1 MKRITLLSSAA
12 LVTVLSFTACSEPQR
27 AISAPASSTAEQLAP
42 AQCGSIAQL
51 HSFGSVLLASQ
62 PESADFALLQQRGV
76 KTVINLR
83 RPTELKDFD
92 EKQVVESA
100 GMVYVNLPIGGPTDL
115 NDALFDALR
124 AELKTAARPILVHC
138 ASANRVGAVWL
149 PYRVLDG
156 GLSYEAALAEA
167 KTVGLSNGALEA
179 KAREYI
185 ERHR

>member
-1 MKRITLLSSAA
+1 M
-12 LVTVLSFTACSEPQR
+12 LSFIGCSEPER
-27 AISAPASSTAEQLAP
+27 AISAPAASTADQIAP
-42 AQCGSIAQL
+42 AQCGSITQL
-51 HSFGSVLLASQ
+51 HSYGSVLLASQ

-92 EKQVVESA
+92 EMQVVESA
-100 GMVYVNLPIGGPTDL
+100 GMVYVNLPIGGPEDL
-115 NDALFDALR
+115 NDALFDSLR
-124 AELKTAARPILVHC
+124 AQLKTAARPIFLHC

-156 GLSYEAALAEA
+156 GLSYEVALAEA
-167 KTVGLSNGALEA
+167 KTVGLGSSALEA

-185 ERHR
+185 ERHH